1 MKKNR
6 LEMIVKDTRNYLT
19 IAIDIGKTTH
29 YVYWCDCFGNEG
41 TSTAFGNTREG
52 FKMLWQIIT
61 TAQAKTGVSDVVVGF
76 ESTSCYWIPLAH
88 FLLEKPVTM
97 VQVNPMHTKRVKELD
112 GNSPLKSDKKDPR
125 VIASLVRLGHW
136 LTVVLPQ
143 GSTAELRQLSHARE
157 RVVHD
162 ATVAVNRLRQAMDLL
177 FPEFGGIMGFSS
189 VTARYLLRHYP
200 NPQSVLEVDEHE
212 LTAVIAKV
220 SRKQLGRERARQLL
234 DAASATIGIKEGRA
248 ALLVEIH
255 HLLDAL
261 QRSESYTRALEA
273 EMNSCLRRIPCA
285 EFLLSMK
292 GIGTVIAAGIL
303 GEVGDF
309 TAYPTQASLQKMAG
323 LSLYEVSSGI
333 HQGTRRITKRGRS
346 KLRKYLFSACTNM
359 IRKGGIFYESYQAR
373 IDRGKHKFNTYVAL
387 MRKLLNILYALVR
400 DGVSYNPHHHCGRA
414 A

>member
-6 LEMIVKDTRNYLT
+6 LKMIVKDTRNYLT
-19 IAIDIGKTTH
+19 IAIDIGKMTH
-29 YVYWCDCFGNEG
+29 YVFWCDCFGNEG
-41 TSTAFGNTREG
+41 KSTAFQNTREG
-52 FKMLWQIIT
+52 FEMLWQVIR
-61 TAQAKTGVSDVVVGF
+61 TAQAITGVSDVVIGF

-88 FLLEKPVTM
+88 FLSEKPVTM

-112 GNSPLKSDKKDPR
+112 GNSPLKSDRKDPR
-125 VIASLVRLGHW
+125 IIASLIRLGHW
-136 LTVVLPQ
+136 LTVVLPK
-143 GSTAELRQLSHARE
+143 GLTAELRQLSHARE
-157 RVVHD
+157 RGVHD
-162 ATVAVNRLRQAMDLL
+162 ATVAINRLRQALDVL

-189 VTARYLLRHYP
+189 VTASYLLRHYP
-200 NPQSVLEVDEHE
+200 SPQALLAMDEND
-212 LTAVIAKV
+212 LAAVITKI
-220 SRKQLGRERARQLL
+220 SRRKLGQERARLL
-234 DAASATIGIKEGRA
+234 RNAAAHTIGITEGIS
-248 ALLVEIH
+248 ALLIEIN
-255 HLLDAL
+255 HLLDTL
-261 QRSESYTRALEA
+261 EQKKTYIQSLEA
-273 EMNSCLRRIPCA
+273 QMNHCLSRIPA
-285 EFLLSMK
+285 AKALLSIK

-309 TAYPTQASLQKMAG
+309 AAYPTQASLQKMAG

-373 IDRGKHKFNTYVAL
+373 IARGKHTFNAHVAL

-400 DGVSYNPHHHCGRA
+400 DGVPYNPRHRCGRA